1 MGNMSIRNIP
11 DEAHEALK
19 ARAKS
24 NGRSAEAEVRAM
36 IIETAR
42 QSNSGG
48 FGSRLTKRFKGV
60 EGDELNIER
69 DRTPARP
76 VSFE

>member
-48 FGSRLTKRFKGV
+48 FGSPHKALQGCGRRRA
-60 EGDELNIER
+60 EY
-69 DRTPARP
+69 
-76 VSFE
+76 